1 MVSADALPLH
11 APAELREKLDV
22 RGGAL
27 PPGGGL
33 VGRRCFLRASMY
45 PEEDGWDC
53 CDHEGTAGW
62 NAWVVEYRLRGGT
75 RHWGVLA
82 DADDTDERRRHSILL
97 LSLADLVKVLIL
109 FSNEDRALIKGD
121 RRTRKL
127 VGENRQDSIGEST
140 RRGEAAASSSP
151 AAMPSSA
158 PQGAKRKPQS
168 QAAGR
173 QSKRRT
179 IADSMQRRAGSK
191 NAQVLAAAA
200 TSEHHG
206 ALRDRR
212 GTVQLQAPT
221 DVTVYES
228 PAKKVASTVDA
239 RRHWEWQRSG
249 RIVRPSAKKIARVCH
264 TLC

>member
-82 DADDTDERRRHSILL
+82 DADDTDERRRHSM
-97 LSLADLVKVLIL
+97 DLTNMRPV
-109 FSNEDRALIKGD
+109 
-121 RRTRKL
+121 
-127 VGENRQDSIGEST
+127 
-140 RRGEAAASSSP
+140 SSCNS
-151 AAMPSSA
+151 
-158 PQGAKRKPQS
+158 
-168 QAAGR
+168 
-173 QSKRRT
+173 
-179 IADSMQRRAGSK
+179 
-191 NAQVLAAAA
+191 
-200 TSEHHG
+200 
-206 ALRDRR
+206 
-212 GTVQLQAPT
+212 
-221 DVTVYES
+221 
-228 PAKKVASTVDA
+228 
-239 RRHWEWQRSG
+239 
-249 RIVRPSAKKIARVCH
+249 
-264 TLC
+264 